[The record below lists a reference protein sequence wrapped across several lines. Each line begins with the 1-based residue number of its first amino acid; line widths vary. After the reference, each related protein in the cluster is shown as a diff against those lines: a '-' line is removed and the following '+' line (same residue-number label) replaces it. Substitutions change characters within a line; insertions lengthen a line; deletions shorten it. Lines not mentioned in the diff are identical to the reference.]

1 MIAIATME
9 KTSAS
14 DFAMSILADSDVHV
28 VVNPEPH
35 PKASKGHLPGT

>member
-1 MIAIATME
+1 M
-9 KTSAS
+9 KVGVKLLHSAS
-14 DFAMSILADSDVHV
+14 DYALSLLADSDVHV